1 MPEHGMP
8 SKHSRSKPHHTH
20 HLYIVQVLGTGD
32 GIWAYISR
40 QSFYESKSFGMWHSC
55 YCTTQCM
62 QIKFPKYLQ
71 RGGVGGGGGGGTI
84 HCFPQNK
91 FNPGEE
97 DEDYIYQQPA
107 RYQC

>member
-1 MPEHGMP
+1 
-8 SKHSRSKPHHTH
+8 
-20 HLYIVQVLGTGD
+20 
-32 GIWAYISR
+32 
-40 QSFYESKSFGMWHSC
+40 
-55 YCTTQCM
+55 M

-71 RGGVGGGGGGGTI
+71 RGGGGGGGWGGGGTI